1 MIDDRFP
8 VISTWYRYG
17 QIYSTRVHLHIYLL
31 NICHKPRRDVIF
43 SSWLAV
49 RYVRNV
55 TTYVIQEKWYHSYW
69 LSSFA
74 LPLVPAHYRQGSIT
88 SPRDIDH
95 VILSARKSGKVK
107 MQTFTSNLPNRCET
121 ARFNWMRS
129 AWNSRIRNEKW
140 RGDRC
145 PNNVAARRGVARKWN
160 CMYFGVSRPYFTI
173 YQMRVRIFHDDQ
185 HRVFVI
191 ITIVIV
197 VVVIATAAAA
207 AAVAVIIVTIQHSA
221 NNGPSAQR
229 KRLLLYC
236 NTDSFIYAF
245 DATFTAQTH
254 ASIISPRISWSR
266 RVFFERSSNFHMWP
280 LKAIYANFLLM
291 FAGIYSKV
299 SIKMTEAFN

>member
-1 MIDDRFP
+1 MVKFIQHA
-8 VISTWYRYG
+8 S
-17 QIYSTRVHLHIYLL
+17 IYTYYLL
-31 NICHKPRRDVIF
+31 NICHKLRRDVIF
-43 SSWLAV
+43 SSWLAI

-55 TTYVIQEKWYHSYW
+55 TTYVIQEKWYYHSYW
-69 LSSFA
+69 FSSFA

-95 VILSARKSGKVK
+95 VILSVRKSGKVK
-107 MQTFTSNLPNRCET
+107 IQTFTSNLPNRRET

-129 AWNSRIRNEKW
+129 AWNSRKNKEKW

-145 PNNVAARRGVARKWN
+145 PNNVAMRRGVARKRN

-173 YQMRVRIFHDDQ
+173 CVRMRVRIFHDQ

-191 ITIVIV
+191 ITIVVV
-197 VVVIATAAAA
+197 VVVIAAAAA
-207 AAVAVIIVTIQHSA
+207 AAVIIVTIQHSA

-229 KRLLLYC
+229 KRLLLLYWFVHLC
-236 NTDSFIYAF
+236 LRRDFYRAN
-245 DATFTAQTH
+245 TH
-254 ASIISPRISWSR
+254 ASIINPRISWSR
-266 RVFFERSSNFHMWP
+266 RVFFERFSSFHMWP

-291 FAGIYSKV
+291 FANTYSKV